1 VTGSRVR
8 FSGVTLLAGA
18 VLVLLPALA
27 WLQYSWLDQI
37 ADADRER
44 RTRTLQTAGGQL
56 AQEFD
61 GELGRTAFAL
71 QLDPSTVEQHQWS
84 QFAEKYQLWS
94 NSTTSPA
101 IVKAIYFVD
110 APNDDESTPNAAPP
124 AIRVWN
130 TQTHT
135 FDETS
140 WPAELTDIRRRYIHD
155 NFAIFDRPAKRPGA
169 RGRGGELRGE
179 RPRDERG
186 PGPRGAIRMPLPPM
200 PTGDDQSIV
209 MPVMRITPG
218 DPSAENS
225 RPAPD
230 VKLLGFTIV
239 RFDLAALANDVLPGL
254 VKKHLYNDE
263 GQTDFSIAVVS
274 RTDPTRVL
282 FESEPGAAALATE
295 KPDVT
300 VTLLRPSLGQFMFMA
315 RPSTM
320 LRAAPG
326 EVEAREEHRAPMP
339 PPPPPQTTAVDA
351 NVVVIEAKRDDGTV
365 AVRRAEFGGDGD
377 WRLLVKHRAGSL
389 EAAVAAA
396 RTRNFVLSSGI
407 LALLATAIGLIVVSA
422 RRADRLARQ
431 QLEFV
436 AAVSHELR
444 TPVSVIGA
452 AAVNLADGLVEDP
465 KRVKQYGSTI
475 QSEARRLGET
485 VERVLQLA
493 GIAAG
498 RAAAARTA
506 LSVPALVEE
515 AVAATRAESD
525 AAGVTIEVDI
535 ADELRHSPSDPSG
548 VQRVVGDA
556 TALRSAIQNLIS
568 NAIKY
573 GGEARWVRVSAKS
586 LSHKAT
592 RISVED
598 RGLGIDAEDRKHI
611 FEPFYRGRE
620 AVARQIHGS
629 GLGLHLVR
637 RIIESHGGTISVDTE
652 IGRGSTFT
660 IDLPGVHEVVRIKP
674 HAYRARPVG

>member
-1 VTGSRVR
+1 M
-8 FSGVTLLAGA
+8 
-18 VLVLLPALA
+18 LLPALA

-44 RTRTLQTAGGQL
+44 RTRILQTAGGQL

-71 QLDPSTVEQHQWS
+71 QLEPSTVEQRQWP
-84 QFAEKYQLWS
+84 QYAEKYQLWS
-94 NSTTSPA
+94 NSTASPA
-101 IVKAIYFVD
+101 MVKAIYFVD
-110 APNDDESTPNAAPP
+110 PPNESDSAADSTPPK
-124 AIRVWN
+124 IRVWN
-130 TQTHT
+130 AQTHT

-140 WPAELTDIRRRYIHD
+140 WPEDLTGIRTRYIHD
-155 NFAIFDRPAKRPGA
+155 SFAVFDLPAKRPGP
-169 RGRGGELRGE
+169 RGRGGEPRNE
-179 RPRDERG
+179 RARDERG

-218 DPSAENS
+218 QTSAGDP
-225 RPAPD
+225 RPTPD

-239 RFDLAALANDVLPGL
+239 RFDLAALAKDVLPAL
-254 VKKHLYNDE
+254 VKKHLYNEE
-263 GQTDFSIAVVS
+263 GQTDFAVGVVS
-274 RTDPTRVL
+274 RSDPKRVL
-282 FESEPGAAALATE
+282 FESEPGAASIAAE
-295 KPDVT
+295 KPDVA
-300 VTLLRPSLGQFMFMA
+300 VTLLRPSLGQFVFMA
-315 RPSTM
+315 R
-320 LRAAPG
+320 
-326 EVEAREEHRAPMP
+326 EARRGPVPPP
-339 PPPPPQTTAVDA
+339 PPPPPQSAATVDT

-365 AVRRAEFGGDGD
+365 AVRRAEFGGEGD
-377 WRLLVKHRAGSL
+377 WRLVVKHRAGSL

-506 LSVPALVEE
+506 LSVPALVED

-525 AAGVTIEVDI
+525 AAGVTIEVVI
-535 ADELRHSPSDPSG
+535 GDELRHSPTDPYG

-556 TALRSAIQNLIS
+556 TALRSAIQNLMS

-592 RISVED
+592 RITVED

-620 AVARQIHGS
+620 AVSRQIQGS

-652 IGRGSTFT
+652 TGRGSTFT
-660 IDLPGVHEVVRIKP
+660 IDLPGVHEVVRMKP